1 MTDPR
6 PAPRRVLIVEDDDDV
21 RASLHMVLED
31 DGWAV
36 SLAPD
41 GEAALEALRAEPGA
55 FAVVLVDLM
64 MPRLGGV
71 GLLGRKAQ
79 DPAIAAV
86 PVVVVSAIVDRVQL
100 PDTGDVRAVLQKP
113 VSIAAL
119 LDAVRHAA
127 GGPSGARP
135 ATGLPRA

>member
-6 PAPRRVLIVEDDDDV
+6 SVPRRVLIVEDDDDV
-21 RASLHMVLED
+21 RASLHLVLED

-119 LDAVRHAA
+119 LDAVRQAA
-127 GGPSGARP
+127 GGPSLARP
-135 ATGLPRA
+135 AADAQGS

>member
-6 PAPRRVLIVEDDDDV
+6 PASRRVLIVEDDDDV
-21 RASLHMVLED
+21 RGSLHMVLED

-41 GEAALEALRAEPGA
+41 GEAALEVLRAEPDA

-71 GLLGRKAQ
+71 GLLGRKAL

-113 VSIAAL
+113 VSIAGL
-119 LDAVRHAA
+119 LDAVRSAA
-127 GGPSGARP
+127 GVPSGAHP
-135 ATGLPRA
+135 ETDAPES

>member
-6 PAPRRVLIVEDDDDV
+6 TLPRRVLIVEDDDDV
-21 RASLHMVLED
+21 RASLHLVLED

-41 GEAALEALRAEPGA
+41 GEAALEALRAQPGA

-127 GGPSGARP
+127 SGPSGARP